1 MAGRAIPLRQTLRAL
16 ASHWRRN
23 PVQLAALVAGLA
35 IATALW
41 SGVQALN
48 AEARAAYD
56 RAAETLTGGAP
67 RLIDPDGGR
76 IDQQTWVAL
85 RRAGWPV
92 SPFLEGTA
100 EIAGERYR
108 IVGVDPLSLPASENL
123 ELTFDDSDGEGTG
136 QGGGPGL
143 ARFTMPPFAA
153 LAAPETVAELG
164 GEGATA
170 ALGTGAALPP
180 IEPSVGLGA
189 RLILVDIGVAQRLLD
204 AEGQLSA
211 LLLGPATRPLPPLA
225 QTPGAGL
232 DRVTPEEPPDLD
244 RLTESFHM
252 NLTAFGLLSFLVGL
266 FIVHAAIGLAF
277 EQRRGIFRTLRS
289 MGVSARLL
297 TGALLAEIAL
307 LALVAGTLGLIGGWI
322 VASLLL
328 PDVALSLRGLYG
340 AEVPGSLAIRP
351 AWWAGGLAMAL
362 AGALAAAG
370 QSLWRAYTMPV
381 LAAAGPE
388 AWAAAQRRW
397 LRRQGV
403 AAIALAAAALATP
416 AIADGL
422 IAGFATLAGLVLA
435 AALALPVI
443 VAALLALAERAAPA
457 GLPRWF
463 WADTRQQLSGLSL
476 ALMALL
482 LALSVNIG
490 VGTMVESFRLTF
502 TGWIGNR
509 LAADAYYRAEDAAQ
523 AAEIAAWIE
532 GRDDI
537 EAVLPNWDAETR
549 LSGWP
554 VEVYSF
560 ADDPQY
566 RDTWP
571 LLETGRN
578 AWDRLLAGEGIFVS
592 EQLARR
598 LEVGLGDPLTL
609 PGERSEA
616 SLTVAAIYADY
627 GNPQGQVRV
636 ALPVLER
643 LFPTAERLRFGLR
656 IADGQTASVVEAMR
670 ERFGL
675 SQSQLRDQESLQQLS
690 IAIFERTF
698 VVTGAL
704 NSLTLG
710 VAGVALLTAL
720 VTLSGMRLPSL
731 APVWAL
737 GLTRR
742 RLALLEL
749 GKMQALALVTAVA
762 AIPTGLIIAWM
773 LVAVINV
780 EAFGWRLPFH
790 VFPVD
795 WLRLGI
801 LALITAALA
810 ALLPALRLARMAPAR
825 LVAVFA
831 AAR

>member
-23 PVQLAALVAGLA
+23 PVQLAALVTGLA

-76 IDQQTWVAL
+76 IDQETWVAL

-153 LAAPETVAELG
+153 LAAPETVSELG
-164 GEGATA
+164 GAGATPS
-170 ALGTGAALPP
+170 LGTGAALPP

-232 DRVTPEEPPDLD
+232 ERVTPEEPPDLD

-252 NLTAFGLLSFLVGL
+252 NLTAFGMLSFLVGL

-532 GRDDI
+532 DRDDI

-560 ADDPQY
+560 ANDPQY
-566 RDTWP
+566 RETWP
-571 LLETGRN
+571 LLETGRD

-690 IAIFERTF
+690 LAIFERTF

>member
-1 MAGRAIPLRQTLRAL
+1 MAGRAIPFRQTLRAL

-23 PVQLAALVAGLA
+23 AVQLAALVAGLA

-56 RAAETLTGGAP
+56 RAAETFTGGAP

-76 IDQQTWVAL
+76 IDQETWVAL

-92 SPFLEGTA
+92 SPILEGTA

-123 ELTFDDSDGEGTG
+123 ELTFDESDGERTG
-136 QGGGPGL
+136 RGGGPGL

-164 GEGATA
+164 GAGATPS
-170 ALGTGAALPP
+170 LGTGAALPP

-189 RLILVDIGVAQRLLD
+189 RLILVDVGVAQRLLD

-252 NLTAFGLLSFLVGL
+252 NLTAFGMLSFLVGL

-571 LLETGRN
+571 LLETGRD
-578 AWDRLLAGEGIFVS
+578 AWERLLAGEGIFVS

-636 ALPVLER
+636 ALPILER

-690 IAIFERTF
+690 LAIFERTF

-749 GKMQALALVTAVA
+749 GKMQALALVT
-762 AIPTGLIIAWM
+762 
-773 LVAVINV
+773 
-780 EAFGWRLPFH
+780 
-790 VFPVD
+790 
-795 WLRLGI
+795 
-801 LALITAALA
+801 
-810 ALLPALRLARMAPAR
+810 
-825 LVAVFA
+825 
-831 AAR
+831 

>member
-1 MAGRAIPLRQTLRAL
+1 LRVISEGIDLNRPAGE
-16 ASHWRRN
+16 
-23 PVQLAALVAGLA
+23 AGL
-35 IATALW
+35 
-41 SGVQALN
+41 
-48 AEARAAYD
+48 
-56 RAAETLTGGAP
+56 
-67 RLIDPDGGR
+67 R
-76 IDQQTWVAL
+76 I
-85 RRAGWPV
+85 PV
-92 SPFLEGTA
+92 
-100 EIAGERYR
+100 R
-108 IVGVDPLSLPASENL
+108 
-123 ELTFDDSDGEGTG
+123 
-136 QGGGPGL
+136 
-143 ARFTMPPFAA
+143 
-153 LAAPETVAELG
+153 
-164 GEGATA
+164 
-170 ALGTGAALPP
+170 
-180 IEPSVGLGA
+180 
-189 RLILVDIGVAQRLLD
+189 
-204 AEGQLSA
+204 
-211 LLLGPATRPLPPLA
+211 
-225 QTPGAGL
+225 
-232 DRVTPEEPPDLD
+232 
-244 RLTESFHM
+244 
-252 NLTAFGLLSFLVGL
+252 
-266 FIVHAAIGLAF
+266 
-277 EQRRGIFRTLRS
+277 
-289 MGVSARLL
+289 
-297 TGALLAEIAL
+297 
-307 LALVAGTLGLIGGWI
+307 
-322 VASLLL
+322 
-328 PDVALSLRGLYG
+328 
-340 AEVPGSLAIRP
+340 
-351 AWWAGGLAMAL
+351 
-362 AGALAAAG
+362 
-370 QSLWRAYTMPV
+370 
-381 LAAAGPE
+381 
-388 AWAAAQRRW
+388 
-397 LRRQGV
+397 
-403 AAIALAAAALATP
+403 
-416 AIADGL
+416 
-422 IAGFATLAGLVLA
+422 
-435 AALALPVI
+435 
-443 VAALLALAERAAPA
+443 
-457 GLPRWF
+457 
-463 WADTRQQLSGLSL
+463 
-476 ALMALL
+476 
-482 LALSVNIG
+482 
-490 VGTMVESFRLTF
+490 
-502 TGWIGNR
+502 
-509 LAADAYYRAEDAAQ
+509 Q

-566 RDTWP
+566 RETWP
-571 LLETGRN
+571 LLETGRD
-578 AWDRLLAGEGIFVS
+578 AWERLLAVEGIFVS

-762 AIPTGLIIAWM
+762 AIPTGLVIAWM

>member
-1 MAGRAIPLRQTLRAL
+1 
-16 ASHWRRN
+16 
-23 PVQLAALVAGLA
+23 
-35 IATALW
+35 
-41 SGVQALN
+41 
-48 AEARAAYD
+48 
-56 RAAETLTGGAP
+56 
-67 RLIDPDGGR
+67 
-76 IDQQTWVAL
+76 
-85 RRAGWPV
+85 
-92 SPFLEGTA
+92 
-100 EIAGERYR
+100 
-108 IVGVDPLSLPASENL
+108 
-123 ELTFDDSDGEGTG
+123 
-136 QGGGPGL
+136 
-143 ARFTMPPFAA
+143 
-153 LAAPETVAELG
+153 
-164 GEGATA
+164 
-170 ALGTGAALPP
+170 
-180 IEPSVGLGA
+180 
-189 RLILVDIGVAQRLLD
+189 
-204 AEGQLSA
+204 
-211 LLLGPATRPLPPLA
+211 ATRPLPPLA

-252 NLTAFGLLSFLVGL
+252 NLTAFGMLSFLVGL

-416 AIADGL
+416 VIADGL
-422 IAGFATLAGLVLA
+422 VAGFATLAGLVLA

-443 VAALLALAERAAPA
+443 VATLLALAERAAPA

-523 AAEIAAWIE
+523 AAEIAAWVE
-532 GRDDI
+532 GHDDI

-549 LSGWP
+549 LCGWP

-566 RDTWP
+566 RETWP
-571 LLETGRN
+571 LLETGRD

-598 LEVGLGDPLTL
+598 LEVGLGDALTL

-643 LFPTAERLRFGLR
+643 LFPTTERLRFGLR

-710 VAGVALLTAL
+710 VRPG
-720 VTLSGMRLPSL
+720 S
-731 APVWAL
+731 
-737 GLTRR
+737 
-742 RLALLEL
+742 
-749 GKMQALALVTAVA
+749 
-762 AIPTGLIIAWM
+762 
-773 LVAVINV
+773 
-780 EAFGWRLPFH
+780 
-790 VFPVD
+790 
-795 WLRLGI
+795 
-801 LALITAALA
+801 
-810 ALLPALRLARMAPAR
+810 
-825 LVAVFA
+825 
-831 AAR
+831 